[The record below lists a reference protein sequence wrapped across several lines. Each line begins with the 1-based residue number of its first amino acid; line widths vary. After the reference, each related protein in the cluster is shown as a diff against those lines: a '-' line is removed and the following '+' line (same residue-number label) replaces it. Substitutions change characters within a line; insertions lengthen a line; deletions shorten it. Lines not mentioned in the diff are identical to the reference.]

1 MLSEDEMLAGSDN
14 PLRRRNPLEP
24 RNGLLKQT
32 NHQLPDF
39 WWRIW
44 VREADG

>member
-1 MLSEDEMLAGSDN
+1 M
-14 PLRRRNPLEP
+14 EP
-24 RNGLLKQT
+24 NYGLLKQT